1 MLASEVLANANGR
14 ATLEAG
20 ASASANA
27 NADANANANAN
38 ASASG
43 RMTLPGSRK
52 PVCVGSYRL
61 TGRRLGKGNF
71 ARVEEALHTVL
82 KVKVTNATQQ
92 FREGTNE

>member
-20 ASASANA
+20 ASANA